1 MTTTSS
7 VMRVVPEDLLPANL
21 RVALLYFPD
30 RFPDYA
36 VGACVGVSARLDLP
50 VHEWV
55 RLLERVSVA
64 LAPLFCEPS

>member
-1 MTTTSS
+1 MTTTSG
-7 VMRVVPEDLLPANL
+7 VMKAVPEDMLPANL
-21 RVALLYFPD
+21 RVALLYLPD

-55 RLLERVSVA
+55 KLLERASVA
-64 LAPLFCEPS
+64 LAPLFSEPS